1 MSVPWGTMEHMAAQ
15 SDHPGEQAAQTPTGP
30 SMTEQHPDPIRLL
43 AIRDTP
49 LSLDEVF
56 AAVGDPTAGGTALFV
71 GTVRNHDGGADVDR
85 LGYSCHPTAEA
96 EMRRVA
102 EKVVADF
109 PVRALAAVHRVGD
122 LGIGE
127 LAVVVAVSCP
137 HRGEAFAACRK
148 LIDDLKHEVPIWKHQ
163 RFSDGTDEWVGAC

>member
-1 MSVPWGTMEHMAAQ
+1 MARNPM
-15 SDHPGEQAAQTPTGP
+15 DHPGEQAAA
-30 SMTEQHPDPIRLL
+30 EPIRLL

-56 AAVGDPTAGGTALFV
+56 QAVGDDSAGGTALFV
-71 GTVRNHDGGADVDR
+71 GTVRDHDGGADVDE
-85 LGYSCHPTAEA
+85 LGYSSHPSAED
-96 EMRRVA
+96 ELRRVA
-102 EKVVADF
+102 EKVVAEF

-122 LGIGE
+122 LSVGD

-137 HRGEAFAACRK
+137 HRAEAFAACRK

-163 RFSDGTDEWVGAC
+163 KFSDGQEEWVGA